1 MKKGLLIMIIL
12 SLSLGIW
19 LGTDQS
25 RASALSCAG
34 PRPVSEELKVSATV
48 FRGTLISYNPKADV
62 SQTNYV
68 FEVAEW
74 WKGDMKSSTITLYTN
89 GWESFEE
96 GKEYVVF
103 ANKGKEKFKPRLCGN
118 TGLSSSVDTT
128 SLGEGIQPEKPNQP
142 AKRPRNFNIL
152 DGLIELIRYLQNK
165 Y

>member
-1 MKKGLLIMIIL
+1 MKKGLLVMIIL

-34 PRPVSEELKVSATV
+34 PRPVTEELKVSAAV
-48 FRGTLISYNPKADV
+48 FRGTLISYHPQTDV

-68 FEVAEW
+68 FQVAEW

-118 TGLSSSVDTT
+118 TGLSSRVDTAP
-128 SLGEGIQPEKPNQP
+128 LGEGTKPEKPVQP
-142 AKRPRNFNIL
+142 AKRPITFNIL
-152 DGLIELIRYLQNK
+152 DGLIELIRILQNK
-165 Y
+165 H